1 MKAATV
7 SFIGKYT
14 LKGGE
19 QLGHRLVAELGQTP
33 DACWLFCAPREGLE
47 GFLQGLG
54 QAVKT
59 AQIIGCTTD
68 GEISSNG
75 FDTDS
80 AVLAGM
86 ITENI
91 NFHVTYV
98 ENISA
103 DSEAAGRK
111 LAQQLP
117 PAVRHIQ
124 LISDGITGNGCAILR
139 GLHSVLD
146 PKIPIVGGT
155 AADGD
160 RFQRT
165 WQFAGTRMLTDA
177 AVAMGFSGKFRIGL
191 GVGSGWTPVGIGR
204 KVTRAVGSIL
214 YELNGKPA
222 LEVYSRLLGKHA
234 ELLPSVGVEYPL
246 ALLDE
251 NTACALQDQ
260 DYPYLMRATM
270 AVNPQDGSIKF
281 AGEVPEGA
289 RVRLTC
295 GEPHCILEASKR
307 AIRRA
312 KSDLGEA
319 RPALAFCFS
328 CMARKII
335 LGRHIKEEVQA
346 IKEELG
352 PQVPIIGFYS
362 YGEYSPVKQGT
373 PSLLHN
379 ETACVSLLGY
389 ES

>member
-7 SFIGKYT
+7 TFIGKYT
-14 LKGGE
+14 PKNGE

-33 DACWLFCAPREGLE
+33 DACWLFCARREGLE

-59 AQIIGCTTD
+59 PQVIGCTTD

-75 FDTDS
+75 FNTDS
-80 AVLAGM
+80 AVLAGLVS
-86 ITENI
+86 ENLS
-91 NFHVTYV
+91 FHVAYV
-98 ENISA
+98 ENLGA

-117 PAVRHIQ
+117 PSVRYVH
-124 LISDGITGNGCAILR
+124 LFSDGVTGNGCAILR
-139 GLHSVLD
+139 GMQAVLD
-146 PKIPIVGGT
+146 PQISIVGGT

-165 WQFAGTRMLTDA
+165 LQFAGTQMFTDA
-177 AVAMGFSGKFRIGL
+177 AVAMGFSGEFRVGL
-191 GVGSGWTPVGIGR
+191 GVGSGWAPVGIGR
-204 KVTRAVGSIL
+204 KVTRAAGSTL

-234 ELLPSVGVEYPL
+234 EQLPSVGVEYPL

-251 NTACALQDQ
+251 NSACVLQDQ

-281 AGEVPEGA
+281 AGEIPEGA

-295 GEPHCILEASKR
+295 GERHCILQASKR
-307 AIRRA
+307 AIQRA
-312 KSDLGEA
+312 MSDLGEA

-328 CMARKII
+328 CMARKIV

-346 IKEELG
+346 IQEGLG

-362 YGEYSPVKQGT
+362 YGEYSPVKPGT
-373 PSLLHN
+373 QSLLHN
-379 ETACVSLLGY
+379 ETACISLLGY
-389 ES
+389 

>member
-7 SFIGKYT
+7 TFIGKYT
-14 LKGGE
+14 SKSGE
-19 QLGHRLVAELGQTP
+19 QLGHRLVTELGQTP
-33 DACWLFCAPREGLE
+33 QVCWLFCARREGLE
-47 GFLQGLG
+47 EFLQGLG

-59 AQIIGCTTD
+59 PQIIGCTTD
-68 GEISSNG
+68 GEITSDG
-75 FDTDS
+75 FNMDS

-86 ITENI
+86 VCENMS
-91 NFHVTYV
+91 FHVAYV
-98 ENISA
+98 ENLGA

-117 PAVRHIQ
+117 PSVRHIQ
-124 LISDGITGNGCAILR
+124 LFSDGITGNGCAILR
-139 GLHSVLD
+139 GMHSVLD

-160 RFQRT
+160 RFQQA
-165 WQFAGTRMLTDA
+165 WQFAGTQMLTDA
-177 AVAMGFSGKFRIGL
+177 AVALGFSGKFRVGL
-191 GVGSGWTPVGIGR
+191 GVGSGWAPVGIGR
-204 KVTRAVGSIL
+204 KVTRAVGSVL

-222 LEVYSRLLGKHA
+222 LEVYSRLLGKYA
-234 ELLPSVGVEYPL
+234 EQLPSVGVEYPL

-251 NTACALQDQ
+251 NNSCALQEQ

-281 AGEVPEGA
+281 AGEIPEGA

-295 GEPHCILEASKR
+295 GERRCILQASKR

-312 KSDLGEA
+312 KSGLGEA

-328 CMARKII
+328 CMARKIV
-335 LGRHIKEEVQA
+335 LGSHIKEEVMA
-346 IKEELG
+346 IQEELG
-352 PQVPIIGFYS
+352 SQVPIIGFYS
-362 YGEYSPVKQGT
+362 YGEYSPVQQGT

-389 ES
+389 

>member
-1 MKAATV
+1 MKAATAT
-7 SFIGKYT
+7 FIGKYNP
-14 LKGGE
+14 KDGE
-19 QLGHRLVAELGQTP
+19 QLGHRLVTELGQTP
-33 DACWLFCAPREGLE
+33 DACWLFCAHREGLE

-54 QAVKT
+54 QALQT
-59 AQIIGCTTD
+59 PQIIGCTTD
-68 GEISSNG
+68 GEITTSG
-75 FDTDS
+75 FNTDS

-86 ITENI
+86 VSENMG
-91 NFHVTYV
+91 FHVAYV
-98 ENISA
+98 NNLRA

-117 PAVRHIQ
+117 PSVRHIQ
-124 LISDGITGNGCAILR
+124 LFSDGVTGNGCALLR
-139 GLHSVLD
+139 GMYSVLD
-146 PKIPIVGGT
+146 PQIPIVGGT

-160 RFQRT
+160 RFKRT
-165 WQFAGTRMLTDA
+165 WQFAGTQMLTDA
-177 AVAMGFSGKFRIGL
+177 AVAMGFSGEFRVGL
-191 GVGSGWTPVGIGR
+191 SVGSGWAPVGIAR

-234 ELLPSVGVEYPL
+234 EQLPSVGVEYPL

-251 NTACALQDQ
+251 NTSCALQEQ
-260 DYPYLMRATM
+260 DYPYLLRATM

-281 AGEVPEGA
+281 AGEIPEGA

-295 GEPHCILEASKR
+295 GERHCILKAVKR

-312 KSDLGEA
+312 KSDLGEMQ
-319 RPALAFCFS
+319 PALAFCFS
-328 CMARKII
+328 CMARKIV

-352 PQVPIIGFYS
+352 PHVPIIGFYS
-362 YGEYSPVKQGT
+362 YGEYSPLKQGA

-379 ETACVSLLGY
+379 ETACISLLGY
-389 ES
+389 KS

>member
-14 LKGGE
+14 PKSGE

-59 AQIIGCTTD
+59 AHIIGCTTD

-86 ITENI
+86 ITENL
-91 NFHVTYV
+91 NFHVAFV

-117 PAVRHIQ
+117 PSVRHIQ
-124 LISDGITGNGCAILR
+124 LFSDGITGNGCAILR
-139 GLHSVLD
+139 GLYSVLD

-177 AVAMGFSGKFRIGL
+177 AVAMGFSGEFRIGL

-204 KVTRAVGSIL
+204 KVTRAVGSTL

-234 ELLPSVGVEYPL
+234 EQLPSVGVEYPL

-251 NTACALQDQ
+251 NTSCALQDQ

-295 GEPHCILEASKR
+295 GEPRCILAGQQK
-307 AIRRA
+307 
-312 KSDLGEA
+312 GH
-319 RPALAFCFS
+319 PP
-328 CMARKII
+328 
-335 LGRHIKEEVQA
+335 G
-346 IKEELG
+346 
-352 PQVPIIGFYS
+352 QV
-362 YGEYSPVKQGT
+362 
-373 PSLLHN
+373 
-379 ETACVSLLGY
+379 
-389 ES
+389 